1 MAPPTVYDLQ
11 QQMRQAQQANQ
22 RQMDQ
27 MTALLM
33 GKGKG
38 KSHDKGKGKGASH
51 DKGKG
56 KGKGSNNAWAKAHSP
71 AGIQVRA
78 NNHAKAF
85 FASEQVALD
94 AELAKAVQLES
105 AQAATKVAPT
115 QTLRRE
121 MLEVKP
127 AMQVDNSQASKDAA

>member
-22 RQMDQ
+22 RQMEQ

-56 KGKGSNNAWAKAHSP
+56 KGKGSNNAWAKAYSP

-85 FASEQVALD
+85 
-94 AELAKAVQLES
+94 
-105 AQAATKVAPT
+105 
-115 QTLRRE
+115 
-121 MLEVKP
+121 
-127 AMQVDNSQASKDAA
+127 SQASSWLWMRNWPKQCSWNLLKRLRRLHRRRRSGEKC